1 MGKSNDKEVTSDLFF
16 KLEILTAGWFE
27 LLLVRIFGKKFVSQ
41 DSGLEV
47 TLHYWRGKQYMTGL
61 KTLEPHNTE
70 LNDNG
75 R

>member
-1 MGKSNDKEVTSDLFF
+1 MSESNDKEVTSDLFF

-41 DSGLEV
+41 DSGWEV

-61 KTLEPHNTE
+61 KNLGT
-70 LNDNG
+70 DNETG
-75 R
+75 